1 MRSEC
6 VHIGLLTPIVA
17 IIGAKGFDEISGLW
31 ARGFGSK
38 APPIPPPII
47 CIVCAMVWVK
57 MLLAAVGSFDT
68 KGARR
73 RHMATGKQTN
83 KTACKFNCKHDHKYT
98 TTSTST
104 TTTR

>member
-1 MRSEC
+1 MLP
-6 VHIGLLTPIVA
+6 VPNIGLLTPIVA

-68 KGARR
+68 QSVK
-73 RHMATGKQTN
+73 RHFVGLGGGGISG
-83 KTACKFNCKHDHKYT
+83 
-98 TTSTST
+98 STELDGDLDFDFFRLLRS
-104 TTTR
+104 RLRL